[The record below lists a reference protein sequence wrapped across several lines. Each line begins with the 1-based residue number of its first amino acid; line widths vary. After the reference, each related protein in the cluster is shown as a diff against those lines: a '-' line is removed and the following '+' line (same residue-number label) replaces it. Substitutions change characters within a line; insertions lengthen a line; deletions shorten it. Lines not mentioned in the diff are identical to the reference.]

1 MSSPRE
7 QELERIVQ
15 EQGKMIDLLR
25 QKVDFLLR
33 RKYGVSSEKVS
44 AEQVELGMALGEKP
58 KEERDSTFTD
68 WVNKASHTNGL
79 QNQKHEASSFPFA
92 EVVVDTSASD
102 SLRSSPGTC
111 VHLPGQAWVELDGKP
126 EQAQHIAQ
134 LLKALQ
140 SS

>member
-1 MSSPRE
+1 MTSNPSFDLPRTLPRRPKPVHRTPAQREAFLE
-7 QELERIVQ
+7 QFARS
-15 EQGKMIDLLR
+15 DLSAKAFAR
-25 QKVDFLLR
+25 QH
-33 RKYGVSSEKVS
+33 GI
-44 AEQVELGMALGEKP
+44 A
-58 KEERDSTFTD
+58 DSTFTD

-79 QNQKHEASSFPFA
+79 QNQKHQASSFPFA
-92 EVVVDTSASD
+92 EVVVETSASD